1 MSDASNTKKGI
12 RTFAADFAR
21 LKERGSD
28 PKAQTGTS
36 AEETIAAEKHKQTKT
51 TNIVVPETDHTQTE
65 DIKQIV
71 AKKAKTIPRAVTTT
85 DQPKKIPSF
94 HELQKEPARDKV
106 VHKGSVIK
114 KITARNKKGIQPS
127 RQVGG
132 GTVITATKKNT
143 RPEHLGLLAGLI
155 AWVASLTKKKR
166 QAPQIAIPETSRRK
180 GVIQTATTKTGT
192 IFTADSETLKER
204 IKERVRQ
211 REQAEHDP
219 ETNWSPYTETG
230 FALLEAGDEIITTPT
245 NVSVAFKQ
253 HAKPE
258 PVVVEPEVVKDVPKI
273 PEPEKPEKDE
283 VPKEIVET
291 DNRWDNAEEPSEP
304 QNSTP
309 VAPAAEQPVVPA
321 PPTTVPTP
329 DESTAARPSFF
340 TRLMHSV
347 FGSQDNRAS
356 VPSNIT
362 NPGNDPDLNP
372 VAVEP
377 VSEETSIIATQP
389 VAEDVNLQNK
399 EKEVTADTTSQK
411 VDTTGS
417 VSQTAVLPK
426 SYNAKQLLQ
435 TSSTNR
441 LTVASTLLIVGIVL
455 IVFLGFQVSEYFGE
469 DQQVVAATQTWLSTN
484 QIIALTIDDSFT
496 AQSLINTAQSG
507 QSGVIEYSLY
517 NTDGETLPAALAL
530 DLVSDNFPITI
541 QQFGTEARFISID
554 QARPQLLMQITD
566 PTSVTGAL
574 LAQEVALTES
584 LVPLFGVTPAGTYMD
599 ATIGSTDVR
608 ILTST
613 SGQTSLTY
621 GFINDSVFIITGSPE
636 EFVTILERT
645 Q

>member
-1 MSDASNTKKGI
+1 
-12 RTFAADFAR
+12 
-21 LKERGSD
+21 
-28 PKAQTGTS
+28 
-36 AEETIAAEKHKQTKT
+36 
-51 TNIVVPETDHTQTE
+51 
-65 DIKQIV
+65 
-71 AKKAKTIPRAVTTT
+71 
-85 DQPKKIPSF
+85 
-94 HELQKEPARDKV
+94 
-106 VHKGSVIK
+106 
-114 KITARNKKGIQPS
+114 
-127 RQVGG
+127 
-132 GTVITATKKNT
+132 
-143 RPEHLGLLAGLI
+143 
-155 AWVASLTKKKR
+155 
-166 QAPQIAIPETSRRK
+166 
-180 GVIQTATTKTGT
+180 
-192 IFTADSETLKER
+192 
-204 IKERVRQ
+204 
-211 REQAEHDP
+211 
-219 ETNWSPYTETG
+219 
-230 FALLEAGDEIITTPT
+230 
-245 NVSVAFKQ
+245 
-253 HAKPE
+253 
-258 PVVVEPEVVKDVPKI
+258 VVEPEVVKDVPKI

-283 VPKEIVET
+283 VSKETVET
-291 DNRWDNAEEPSEP
+291 DKRWDDAEEPSEP

-329 DESTAARPSFF
+329 DESPAARPSFF

-389 VAEDVNLQNK
+389 VVEDVDLQNK
-399 EKEVTADTTSQK
+399 DREVTTSQRVDTTS
-411 VDTTGS
+411 S

-441 LTVASTLLIVGIVL
+441 LTVASTVLIVGIVL
-455 IVFLGFQVSEYFGE
+455 IVFLGFQVSEYFEE
-469 DQQVVAATQTWLSTN
+469 DQQVVAATQTWLSAN
-484 QIIALTIDDSFT
+484 QIVAITIDNSFT

-507 QSGVIEYSLY
+507 GSGVIEYSLY

-584 LVPLFGVTPAGTYMD
+584 LVPLFGVAPVGTYMD

-645 Q
+645 K